1 MNLQRRHFEFIASVL
16 EGLAPGNTEM
26 TKEEHKAI
34 CEYFAVNLEDTN
46 KDFNREFFMVACGAQ
61 EGTYRNKSR

>member
-1 MNLQRRHFEFIASVL
+1 MQMQRRHFEFIASVL

-34 CEYFAVNLEDTN
+34 CEHFAANLEGTNRAFN
-46 KDFNREFFMVACGAQ
+46 KDFFMVASGAQ